1 MQISLKNQ
9 STFEV
14 DEIIYSYSGDNKLN
28 YIIRINCENEE
39 HIEDLL
45 EKIQTNFT
53 TENISSIFTNYSE
66 ESRANNEF
74 NFKEILQ
81 FQMIINDIVAVIEI
95 ILQ

>member
-39 HIEDLL
+39 RIEDLL
-45 EKIQTNFT
+45 ERIQTNFT
-53 TENISSIFTNYSE
+53 AENISSIFTNYSE

-81 FQMIINDIVAVIEI
+81 FQMTINDIVAVIEI
-95 ILQ
+95 VLR

>member
-45 EKIQTNFT
+45 ERIQTNFT

-81 FQMIINDIVAVIEI
+81 FQMTINDIVAVIEI
-95 ILQ
+95 ILR

>member
-39 HIEDLL
+39 RIEDLL

-53 TENISSIFTNYSE
+53 TENISSIFTKYPE

-81 FQMIINDIVAVIEI
+81 FQMTINDIVAVIEI
-95 ILQ
+95 VLQ